1 MKLKIKK
8 LSEKLIICI
17 TIIIGVIVFA
27 IFCWLMISYTKIPSE
42 LFGGTNQNYNGEF
55 VKFIATIFGL
65 IIVLFGLWLNYQR
78 TTNLKKQTKN
88 QAKQIQAFVD
98 QNKITEK
105 GKVDERFKN
114 AIEHLG
120 HDKDAIVL
128 GGIYAL
134 HRIAQEDKTYR
145 KTVFDILCSYIREKT
160 SSIKDMDEIPENERT
175 LIKPTIVIQT
185 IIDVLFKYKN
195 IQEFYYMGLTADL
208 HGIKCI
214 NADLCEAHLECAKLE
229 SAHLQGAKLTSA
241 FMECA
246 NLYEAHLEG
255 SDLSEAH
262 LEGANLISANIVGA
276 SLVQTNLDGAFLDR
290 AHLEGTYLIYAKIR
304 GASLHETY
312 LEGACLHNTNI
323 MGSDISSAHFE
334 GVCSLAYSGYS
345 FANDIKNRINCET
358 EFSTVLQSGL
368 EEETAEFIIENYS
381 KQFKK
386 PEYIDLF
393 KDVIKQAVN
402 IETNIEHDAI
412 TGILAQEKADEIIE
426 RYNNA
431 MANVPKR

>member
-1 MKLKIKK
+1 MLIIIVIIG
-8 LSEKLIICI
+8 LIIC
-17 TIIIGVIVFA
+17 FFSDMA
-27 IFCWLMISYTKIPSE
+27 KYLFSE
-42 LFGGTNQNYNGEF
+42 TQKYNGELFKVIVTILGGLVVVWGLYLNYRRTKTLEVQTNNQADQIKAF
-55 VKFIATIFGL
+55 VK
-65 IIVLFGLWLNYQR
+65 
-78 TTNLKKQTKN
+78 
-88 QAKQIQAFVD
+88 
-98 QNKITEK
+98 QNEITEK

-120 HDKDAIVL
+120 SEKDAIVL

-145 KTVFDILCSYIREKT
+145 QTVFDILCSYIREKT
-160 SSIKDMDEIPENERT
+160 STLKDWSDYSVDERVT
-175 LIKPTIVIQT
+175 IKPTIVIQT

-195 IQEFYYMGLTADL
+195 IQEFNYMGLTADL

-229 SAHLQGAKLTSA
+229 SAHLQGAILTSA

-323 MGSDISSAHFE
+323 MGSDISNAHFE

-345 FANDIKNRINCET
+345 FANDLKNRINCET

-402 IETNIEHDAI
+402 IETNIEEDAI
-412 TGILAQEKADEIIE
+412 TGILTQEKADEIIE
-426 RYNNA
+426 RYNQA
-431 MANVPKR
+431 IANVPKR